1 MTITP
6 AQLGYLLEGIECDC
20 RSSHGGLRRRA
31 DRLGQPPVDVVDV
44 VGSDLHAASKK
55 Q

>member
-6 AQLGYLLEGIECDC
+6 AQLGYLLEGIDCDC

-31 DRLGQPPVDVVDV
+31 DRLG
-44 VGSDLHAASKK
+44 SRRLTLLML
-55 Q
+55 